1 MNKVL
6 SCRNVSYLRAH
17 SGAMNTVIYGN
28 IFRKPKHTT
37 DTLEEDLFVKK
48 CFELNS
54 WGNKIPP
61 EKFICKKAK
70 ELNSQVFKILLEF

>member
-6 SCRNVSYLRAH
+6 SCRNVNYLRAH
-17 SGAMNTVIYGN
+17 SGVMNTVVYGN

-54 WGNKIPP
+54 
-61 EKFICKKAK
+61 
-70 ELNSQVFKILLEF
+70 